1 MSTEPAR
8 TGATT
13 AAGGGTSIPVATAP
27 PGGGLPPAAGTAAVT
42 VAQRRVRDIGQGDVI
57 ALPDE
62 VFVAAEVRDGE
73 RRTWPGTA
81 RHRGS

>member
-42 VAQRRVRDIGQGDVI
+42 VAQRRVSDIGQGDVI
-57 ALPDE
+57 ALPDD
-62 VFVAAEVRDGE
+62 VFVQRRYVTANAA
-73 RRTWPGTA
+73 PGPGAA